1 MFGKYSPR
9 ALESREHTITAL
21 VGINESLN
29 SNASHTT
36 ARVNRYSG
44 HSDHS
49 GYSGY
54 ASASQKQ
61 KRRGSSLASEVS
73 REDRFD
79 KTGMATGVGAGAAT
93 GSTTVTFAE
102 GCTYPK
108 CKYNATGKAA
118 VQQAI
123 IGSSLVVVCLGLGS
137 SVESEGRDRPNIAL
151 PEGQQAL
158 LQDAA
163 AAAQAAGAKL
173 VVLLFSAGPV
183 ELTWAV
189 GSTTVDAIMDC
200 FYPAQRAGDWAPS
213 VASAYSVLDPYSA

>member
-44 HSDHS
+44 PSDHTGYSDHS
-49 GYSGY
+49 
-54 ASASQKQ
+54 SASQKQ
-61 KRRGSSLASEVS
+61 KRRGSSLASELGS
-73 REDRFD
+73 EGRFE
-79 KTGMATGVGAGAAT
+79 KTEVPPEAGAGVAT
-93 GSTTVTFAE
+93 GSTTVAFAE
-102 GCTYPK
+102 GCQYPK

-151 PEGQQAL
+151 PGGQQAL
-158 LQDAA
+158 LQ
-163 AAAQAAGAKL
+163 
-173 VVLLFSAGPV
+173 V
-183 ELTWAV
+183 
-189 GSTTVDAIMDC
+189 
-200 FYPAQRAGDWAPS
+200 
-213 VASAYSVLDPYSA
+213 